1 MSLAEYNKIVTK
13 CRELNI
19 NASINTLNSLI
30 HRGITFDFL
39 INNLE
44 CFCK

>member
-1 MSLAEYNKIVTK
+1 MSLAEYNKIITK

-19 NASINTLNSLI
+19 NANINTLNSLI
-30 HRGITFDFL
+30 CRGISFDFL

-44 CFCK
+44 CLC